1 MEGKKRELEVRE
13 GERKER
19 KAVWRGMEKSWKGAG
34 GMGAGWEV
42 SYKGENGS
50 GRDSDK
56 EGCYR
61 IREGN

>member
-1 MEGKKRELEVRE
+1 MEGNGEELERS
-13 GERKER
+13 RR
-19 KAVWRGMEKSWKGAG
+19 D
-34 GMGAGWEV
+34 GAGWEV

>member
-1 MEGKKRELEVRE
+1 
-13 GERKER
+13 
-19 KAVWRGMEKSWKGAG
+19 MEKSWKGAG
-34 GMGAGWEV
+34 GMGASWEV

>member
-13 GERKER
+13 GERK
-19 KAVWRGMEKSWKGAG
+19 AVWRGMEKIWKGAG

-50 GRDSDK
+50 GSDSDK